1 MKYVNYKV
9 TDNLANEENNRD
21 NLCNKITETRKN
33 NFMDNDLNIEERLWD
48 YIDGISSVNEKSAIE
63 KLIESNLEWK
73 NKYHELLE
81 AHQLMQSTELD
92 EPSMRFT
99 KNVMDEIAKY
109 KVAPATRSYINKKI
123 IWGIGGFFITMI
135 VGFLIYTFSQVHLTD
150 TATPKILTE
159 YNNTVGKVDW
169 SKFLNSTYTNI
180 FLGINVVLGLMMLDI
195 YLTRKKQQHKEA

>member
-9 TDNLANEENNRD
+9 IDRANEENNYGE
-21 NLCNKITETRKN
+21 LCNSINETRKN
-33 NFMDNDLNIEERLWD
+33 IFMDNELNIEERLWD
-48 YIDGISSVNEKSAIE
+48 YIDGLSSVHEKSAIE

-109 KVAPATRSYINKKI
+109 HVAPATRTYINKKI

-135 VGFLIYTFSQVHLTD
+135 VGFLIYTFSQLHLTE

-159 YNNTVGKVDW
+159 YNNTVSKVDW
-169 SKFLNSTYTNI
+169 SKFFNSTYTNI
-180 FLGINVVLGLMMLDI
+180 FMGINAILGLMMLDI